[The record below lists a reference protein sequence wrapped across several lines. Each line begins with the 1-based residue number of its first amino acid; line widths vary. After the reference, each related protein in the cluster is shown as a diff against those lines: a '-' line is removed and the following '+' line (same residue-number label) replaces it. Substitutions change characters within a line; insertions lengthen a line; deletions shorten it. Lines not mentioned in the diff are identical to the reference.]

1 MHTYIQARS
10 QVYLFTLKEKHGF
23 KEASTKDVSRKSRKD
38 S

>member
-10 QVYLFTLKEKHGF
+10 QVYLFTFEEKYSF
-23 KEASTKDVSRKSRKD
+23 KEASTKDFSRKSRKD

>member
-10 QVYLFTLKEKHGF
+10 QVYLFTFKEKHSS
-23 KEASTKDVSRKSRKD
+23 KEASTKDISRKSRKD